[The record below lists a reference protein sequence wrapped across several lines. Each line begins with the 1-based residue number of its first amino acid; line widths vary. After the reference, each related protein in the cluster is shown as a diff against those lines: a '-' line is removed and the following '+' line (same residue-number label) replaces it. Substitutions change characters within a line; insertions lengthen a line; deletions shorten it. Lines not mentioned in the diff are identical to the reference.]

1 MTSVDHPQPVLQ
13 SRLLV
18 GLGAFLI
25 VLIIGALAGSIFNYR
40 FKSRIIQAA
49 QKDASIISS
58 AVARSLAGQFE
69 KAARFGIQLNLIP
82 GIDDH
87 LKKTMAAMP
96 TVKSIALYDQDR
108 KPISTVGSQS
118 GAPIIADAAFKYN
131 DRIVGSVRV
140 FADSSILAMKFDRI
154 WWDTVLLTLLAALA
168 AGFAAVILAGRTLAR
183 DQVRLITELD
193 KIQRGEFGIQEP
205 GNIELLLLAR
215 KDVVSNTFRALEN
228 SRLDA
233 LRDRQAFKTYAE
245 DILAVDFE
253 DTLRK
258 QIETIRQETL
268 AFGDSGMTGRDS

>member
-215 KDVVSNTFRALEN
+215 KDVVSNTFRTLEN

>member
-205 GNIELLLLAR
+205 GNIELLLLAH